1 MSGGRGLSDWYEWL
15 GLQGSSADEGGM
27 TTSSQSLEP
36 PGQGPGEGLFLPAD
50 DLEDAQNMMDYANQ
64 QRRSFRGD
72 ATTEEEVFQDYDD
85 MHATDEQEHGITG
98 GAPLPDTPVPD
109 EATTTQPDTWSLE
122 TGTPSS
128 ADTASSAF
136 DSILPSLRALAPE
149 GTTDEAILENYASL
163 VDAGYKPTDTGA
175 IQNKF
180 HELYGTPQ
188 EDESNPVPYKELRA
202 ALKDDTYDLSSSELE
217 SAWDKYSRK
226 TGGTM
231 SDDDLLSYI
240 KQTTQSTYDTIYGA
254 PTSTDTPLGG
264 LDDNNNSDDTP
275 PSTSDT
281 PPASL
286 PEQPPAP
293 VDMSNPLDDT
303 FVGPMQPSPS
313 PSPASLPEHAPAP
326 VLEHNQYHLN
336 QREAPAHVHQDIIYD
351 ERDAQSLSGYKRS
364 TRRHA
369 RVGDIAILAQFS

>member
-1 MSGGRGLSDWYEWL
+1 
-15 GLQGSSADEGGM
+15 M

-64 QRRSFRGD
+64 QRRAFQGD
-72 ATTEEEVFQDYDD
+72 ATTEEEVFHDYDD
-85 MHATDEQEHGITG
+85 LHATDEQEHGITG
-98 GAPLPDTPVPD
+98 GTPLPDTPVPD
-109 EATTTQPDTWSLE
+109 EATTTQPDATL
-122 TGTPSS
+122 
-128 ADTASSAF
+128 SAF
-136 DSILPSLRALAPE
+136 DS
-149 GTTDEAILENYASL
+149 T
-163 VDAGYKPTDTGA
+163 
-175 IQNKF
+175 
-180 HELYGTPQ
+180 Q
-188 EDESNPVPYKELRA
+188 EDESNPVPYEKLRA
-202 ALKDDTYDLSSSELE
+202 ALKDDTYDLSPSELE
-217 SAWDKYSRK
+217 SAWDNWSMK
-226 TGGTM
+226 TGGSM

-240 KQTTQSTYDTIYGA
+240 KQTTQSTYNTVYGA

-281 PPASL
+281 PPTSL

-293 VDMSNPLDDT
+293 
-303 FVGPMQPSPS
+303 
-313 PSPASLPEHAPAP
+313 E
-326 VLEHNQYHLN
+326 LEHNQYHLN

-369 RVGDIAILAQFS
+369 RVGDIAILAQFN